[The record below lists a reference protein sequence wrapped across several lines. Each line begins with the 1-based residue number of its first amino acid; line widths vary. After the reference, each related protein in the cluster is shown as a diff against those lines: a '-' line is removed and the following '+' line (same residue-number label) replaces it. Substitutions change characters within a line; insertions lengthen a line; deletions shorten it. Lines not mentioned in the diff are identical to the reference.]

1 MTQPVTKERSTLAVT
16 VQDGVGL
23 IRLGRAE
30 ASGAL
35 NLQMAR
41 ELFEVALEL
50 DTDPAVRA
58 MLLTGPGPKAFC
70 GGGDIREFVE
80 AGDRVGA
87 HLKDIT
93 AYFHGALSRFARSQ
107 KPLVV
112 AVNGAAA
119 GGGFSLA
126 IAGDL
131 VLASDKARFTYAYS
145 KIGAAPDGGSTY
157 TLTRLI
163 GLRRAMEL
171 FYTNRT
177 LGADEALAWGLITRV
192 VPDAELER
200 AALEL
205 ARELAQG
212 PTFAYGLGKRLLH
225 AGTTET
231 FETQMAMESE
241 AIASAGESQDFAA
254 AVRAFLAKQTP
265 KFEGR

>member
-1 MTQPVTKERSTLAVT
+1 MSRTTLTVTI
-16 VQDGVGL
+16 QNGVGQ

-30 ASGAL
+30 AFGAL

-50 DTDPAVRA
+50 DEDPAVRA
-58 MLLTGPGPKAFC
+58 MLLTGPGPRAFC
-70 GGGDIREFVE
+70 AGGDIREFVE
-80 AGDRVGA
+80 AGHRVAA

-93 AYFHGALSRFARSQ
+93 AYFHGALSRFARSA

-131 VLASDKARFTYAYS
+131 VLASDRAKFTYAYS

-157 TLTRLI
+157 TLTRLV

-171 FYTNRT
+171 FYTNRVLT
-177 LGADEALAWGLITRV
+177 ADEALAWGLITRV
-192 VPDAELER
+192 VPDAELEKV
-200 AALEL
+200 ALEL
-205 ARELAQG
+205 CTELAQG
-212 PTFAYGLGKRLLH
+212 PTFAFGIGKRLLH
-225 AGTTET
+225 GGTSET
-231 FETQMAMESE
+231 LETQLALESE
-241 AIASAGESQDFAA
+241 AIARTGTSQDFNA
-254 AVRAFLAKQTP
+254 AVRAFLAKKP
-265 KFEGR
+265 VKFEGR